1 MVESTVKKGITMPG
15 NESVRF
21 GRTDI
26 GQAVYD
32 FGMAKLTD
40 KWLARKYKM
49 PIGKV
54 RELKKKVRKALK

>member
-1 MVESTVKKGITMPG
+1 MPG